1 MIEKFLVW
9 LEEKFMPPMARLAE
23 QRHLKAVRDG
33 VISTLPLIIVGSFFI
48 ILAQPP
54 VEALQELVA
63 PYVGDIMIPFRMTV
77 GLMSVYAAYGMGYSL
92 ARSYKLDGVSGGVLS
107 LATFLMMN
115 VPLNVDGV
123 LNEAMEAGIE
133 GADPIGFVLPMGNLG
148 GAGMFT
154 AILSMIVAVEIMR
167 FMTVRNFTL
176 TMPEQV
182 PDSVARSFEALFP
195 ATVVIVF
202 AWIVRVMLG
211 FDINEL
217 MMSIFSPLIEI
228 SGNNYFGVMLPVL
241 LVTVLWAAGIHG
253 MSVIGSVMRP
263 AWLVMLD
270 ANIEAVADGGAM
282 TFGEGGLPYIAPEP
296 FYQWYVWVGGAG
308 ATLALAILLVF
319 SKSAYLKQVGKFSII
334 PGLFNINEPM
344 IFGAPIVMNPIL
356 AIPFILAPV
365 VTTTISY
372 FAVYFGLVSGLTIMA
387 PWTLP
392 APIGAWM
399 ASGGSF
405 AALLLVLINIAVA
418 LGIYYPFFKV
428 YEKKMIEEE
437 NAEIQEK
444 QKKQATR
451 ETVTA

>member
-1 MIEKFLVW
+1 MEKFLMW

-48 ILAQPP
+48 IIAQPP
-54 VEALQELVA
+54 VEFLQELVN
-63 PYVGDIMIPFRMTV
+63 PYIGEILIPFRVTV
-77 GLMSVYAAYGMGYSL
+77 GMLSVYAAYGMGYSL
-92 ARSYKLDGVSGGVLS
+92 ARSYKLDGLSGGVLS
-107 LATFLMMN
+107 LVTFLMMN
-115 VPLNVDGV
+115 IPLNVDGFIT
-123 LNEAMEAGIE
+123 EATEAGIV
-133 GADPIGFVLPMGNLG
+133 GAEPIGWVLPMANLG

-154 AILSMIVAVEIMR
+154 AILSMIVAVEILR
-167 FMTVRNFTL
+167 FMQERNFTI

-195 ATVVIVF
+195 AAVVITL
-202 AWIVRVMLG
+202 AWIIRVLLG

-217 MMSIFSPLIEI
+217 LMTIFSPLIEI

-241 LVTVLWAAGIHG
+241 LVTILWAAGIHG

-270 ANIEAVADGGAM
+270 ANIEAVADGGSMA
-282 TFGEGGLPYIAPEP
+282 FGEGGLPYIAPEP
-296 FYQWYVWVGGAG
+296 FYQWFVWVGGAG
-308 ATLALAILLVF
+308 ATLALAILFVM
-319 SKSAYLKQVGKFSII
+319 SKSVYLKQVGKFSII

-356 AIPFILAPV
+356 AIPFIIAPV
-365 VTTTISY
+365 VTTSISY
-372 FAVYFGLVSGLTIMA
+372 FAVNLGLVSGFTIMA

-399 ASGGSF
+399 ATGGSI
-405 AALLLVLINIAVA
+405 AAVILVLLNILVA
-418 LGIYYPFFKV
+418 MAIYYPFFKV

-437 NAEIQEK
+437 NAESTDNQEVIDG
-444 QKKQATR
+444 
-451 ETVTA
+451 ETVNA

>member
-1 MIEKFLVW
+1 MMGKFLTW

-54 VEALQELVA
+54 VVALQELVA

-115 VPLNVDGV
+115 VPLNVDGFIT
-123 LNEAMEAGIE
+123 EATEAGIE
-133 GADPIGFVLPMGNLG
+133 GAAPIGWVLPMGNLG

-182 PDSVARSFEALFP
+182 PESVARSFEALFP
-195 ATVVIVF
+195 ATVVIIL

-211 FDINEL
+211 FDINEIL
-217 MMSIFSPLIEI
+217 MNVFSPLIEI

-241 LVTVLWAAGIHG
+241 LITLLWAAGIHG
-253 MSVIGSVMRP
+253 VSVIGSVMRP
-263 AWLVMLD
+263 AWLIMLD
-270 ANIEAVADGGAM
+270 ANIEAVADGGSM
-282 TFGEGGLPYIAPEP
+282 SFGEGGLPYIAPEP
-296 FYQWYVWVGGAG
+296 FYQWLVWVGGSG

-319 SKSAYLKQVGKFSII
+319 SKSVYLKQVGKFSII
-334 PGLFNINEPM
+334 PGIFNINEPM

-372 FAVYFGLVSGLTIMA
+372 FAVSLGLVNGFTIMA

-405 AALLLVLINIAVA
+405 AAVFLVLLNILVA
-418 LGIYYPFFKV
+418 LAIYYPFFKV

-437 NAEIQEK
+437 TVEAANSKET
-444 QKKQATR
+444 ATG
-451 ETVTA
+451 TA